1 MGERAVLFRLKS
13 KVKQTKRMLIEY
25 YSGDLNDPETLNDI
39 NREVW
44 AKRVLKSDLDTYI
57 DSDSEMIQELLKLA
71 LQEEK
76 VDYLISIIDRIKQ
89 RGWEVRNA
97 IEWNKFTQ

>member
-1 MGERAVLFRLKS
+1 
-13 KVKQTKRMLIEY
+13 
-25 YSGDLNDPETLNDI
+25 
-39 NREVW
+39 
-44 AKRVLKSDLDTYI
+44 
-57 DSDSEMIQELLKLA
+57 